1 MISCN
6 VIQKTKQAGQSA
18 VHVESKISGRL
29 LLLKLKDSLELRANL
44 ATTWAAELQT
54 LLTQWKLHL
63 KKEALKHKILLI
75 VQLGTTSGWTENH
88 SRFCSPLRKLL
99 VSSFPELLT
108 VQPKGGQRLQL
119 GEENHLILILT
130 SARHL
135 LCRTWFLKYQISSRT
150 KAMLRE
156 MSHWSSDGTGS
167 LGGSR
172 MSYYNCFCKC

>member
-1 MISCN
+1 M
-6 VIQKTKQAGQSA
+6 
-18 VHVESKISGRL
+18 
-29 LLLKLKDSLELRANL
+29 
-44 ATTWAAELQT
+44 
-54 LLTQWKLHL
+54 
-63 KKEALKHKILLI
+63 

-135 LCRTWFLKYQISSRT
+135 LCRTWFLKYWQGQKIWVINNKKTECNVPSVIVPNDWRQGKMFSKPQAEGIIKLKGFWSRWY
-150 KAMLRE
+150 KDWRAL
-156 MSHWSSDGTGS
+156 WSW
-167 LGGSR
+167 R
-172 MSYYNCFCKC
+172 HINWRH